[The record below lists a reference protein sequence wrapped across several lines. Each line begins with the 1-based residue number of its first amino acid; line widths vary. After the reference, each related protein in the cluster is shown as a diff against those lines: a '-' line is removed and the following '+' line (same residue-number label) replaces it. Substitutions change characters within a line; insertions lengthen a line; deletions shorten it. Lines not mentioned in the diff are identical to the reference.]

1 MYSSVCVFI
10 GAKGTHVCMC
20 VNVCQCASMSQSSHL
35 ALLPPVLE
43 RMTMA
48 SCLALL
54 LLTTKVRENR
64 LSTCAPPLM

>member
-35 ALLPPVLE
+35 ALLPPVL
-43 RMTMA
+43 
-48 SCLALL
+48 
-54 LLTTKVRENR
+54 VENDHGLPSSPSATDHQSKR
-64 LSTCAPPLM
+64 K